1 MQDSSGVHSA
11 INNVSEQAVEKQQ
24 MASTNT
30 ALAET
35 GGHDVMSMDME
46 NSDNNQY
53 LTFRLN
59 GETYGVDI
67 LRVQEIKGWTEL
79 TNIPNTP
86 EYVRGVLNLRGTVVP
101 IIDMRARFKLE
112 QIDYTPTTVVIVLSV
127 KNNKGDYSLVGI
139 VVDAVSDVMNV
150 DVKEI
155 KPTPDFGNG
164 IETEF
169 LNGLAT
175 VNDEMVMLMDVD
187 LLLKVD
193 EIMPQEALEHAD
205 SNTSE

>member
-1 MQDSSGVHSA
+1 
-11 INNVSEQAVEKQQ
+11 

-35 GGHDVMSMDME
+35 GGHDLMSMGIETCD
-46 NSDNNQY
+46 SNQY

-59 GETYGVDI
+59 DETYGVDI
-67 LRVQEIKGWTEL
+67 LRVQEIKGWTDL
-79 TNIPNTP
+79 TKIPNTP

-112 QIDYTPTTVVIVLSV
+112 EIDYTPTTVVIVLSV
-127 KNNKGDYSLVGI
+127 KNNKGDYSLVGM

-150 DVKEI
+150 DTKEI
-155 KPTPDFGNG
+155 KETPDFGNG

-169 LNGLAT
+169 LNGLVT

-193 EIMPQEALEHAD
+193 EIMPQMALEHTD
-205 SNTSE
+205 SDSTE